1 MAKNKHAKIGRPTKG
16 EGPKLSNP
24 DEVERL
30 LVEGEVVP
38 DEHGEAK
45 RVWLTQRDVAA
56 RFGVAVS
63 TIAAFAKEH
72 RTTERREELRAQLD
86 PPKAPPP
93 PKVERSVEVP
103 EPSDVVR
110 ASVEDSAEPATEN
123 TAPSDERRRP
133 GRPRHQQAPV
143 IPFAELDRL
152 LVFGE
157 VSMNDDGTSNT
168 VYPTYRE
175 LAEKYGVAPSVIADY
190 AKSHNTMHRR
200 KYGEHRIE
208 ARRDEKI
215 IEARATAEAITVAE
229 MLALIDEFLIKFREA
244 LKEGR
249 VRTDSPADVNTLI
262 RLKSFLEGGADSRQE
277 IRHMLSLEVLSERHE
292 RYMRDLENSTPAMAG
307 VIDAPGE
314 VVSENEH
321 GKSNSPD
328 GVRLPPGRSP
338 RDAEA
343 EPNLSQ
349 DLCEE
354 VRRLVNLARELAD
367 QMGADPD
374 DDELIENRVL
384 VAAAAVEARLGAH
397 DGADVGPRGAN
408 AEEDER

>member
-1 MAKNKHAKIGRPTKG
+1 
-16 EGPKLSNP
+16 
-24 DEVERL
+24 
-30 LVEGEVVP
+30 
-38 DEHGEAK
+38 
-45 RVWLTQRDVAA
+45 
-56 RFGVAVS
+56 
-63 TIAAFAKEH
+63 
-72 RTTERREELRAQLD
+72 
-86 PPKAPPP
+86 
-93 PKVERSVEVP
+93 
-103 EPSDVVR
+103 
-110 ASVEDSAEPATEN
+110 
-123 TAPSDERRRP
+123 
-133 GRPRHQQAPV
+133 
-143 IPFAELDRL
+143 
-152 LVFGE
+152 
-157 VSMNDDGTSNT
+157 MNDDGTSNT

-190 AKSHNTMHRR
+190 AKSHNTMRRR

-292 RYMRDLENSTPAMAG
+292 RYMRDLESSTPAMAG
-307 VIDAPGE
+307 VIDVRGE
-314 VVSENEH
+314 AVETAH
-321 GKSNSPD
+321 GKSNSLG
-328 GVRLPPGRSP
+328 GVRLPPSRSI
-338 RDAEA
+338 RDGEA

-349 DLCEE
+349 HLRDE
-354 VRRLVNLARELAD
+354 VRRLVNLARELAE

-374 DDELIENRVL
+374 DAELIENQVL
-384 VAAAAVEARLGAH
+384 VAAAAVEAALGAH

-408 AEEDER
+408 AEEDEG

>member
-1 MAKNKHAKIGRPTKG
+1 M
-16 EGPKLSNP
+16 
-24 DEVERL
+24 
-30 LVEGEVVP
+30 
-38 DEHGEAK
+38 
-45 RVWLTQRDVAA
+45 RVIFQFWYRWID
-56 RFGVAVS
+56 
-63 TIAAFAKEH
+63 
-72 RTTERREELRAQLD
+72 RELD
-86 PPKAPPP
+86 
-93 PKVERSVEVP
+93 RSVELP
-103 EPSDVVR
+103 ERETMEAGDWNALVGQSG
-110 ASVEDSAEPATEN
+110 
-123 TAPSDERRRP
+123 ERVAAKHLWRT
-133 GRPRHQQAPV
+133 GRKVIYRNFKPREGGEV
-143 IPFAELDRL
+143 DIVYREGDL

-292 RYMRDLENSTPAMAG
+292 RYMRDLESSTPAMAG
-307 VIDAPGE
+307 IIDVRGE
-314 VVSENEH
+314 AVETEH
-321 GKSNSPD
+321 GKSNSLG
-328 GVRLPPGRSP
+328 GVRLPPSRSI
-338 RDAEA
+338 RDGAA

-349 DLCEE
+349 HLRDE
-354 VRRLVNLARELAD
+354 VRRLVNLARELAE

-374 DDELIENRVL
+374 DAELIENQVL
-384 VAAAAVEARLGAH
+384 VAAAAVEAALGAH
-397 DGADVGPRGAN
+397 EGADVGPRGAN
-408 AEEDER
+408 GEEEEG